1 MSDEVTQE
9 QKADFVL
16 KSGKEINFNLDELSH
31 TDWVGLINPKQSKK
45 KEEEIFS
52 RVFGLTVEELGKLTE
67 IEYRK
72 LSKALVVRVVNPF
85 TDPNA

>member
-1 MSDEVTQE
+1 MSDEVAKQP
-9 QKADFVL
+9 DFVL
-16 KSGKEINFNLDELSH
+16 KSGKEITFNLDELSH
-31 TDWVGLINPKQSKK
+31 ADWVGLINPKQSKK

-52 RVFGLTVEELGKLTE
+52 RVFGLTVEEIGKLTE
-67 IEYRK
+67 VEYRQ